1 MKLILSFFIFSY
13 SLLALADQDQCQ
25 VVSKEV
31 AERTRL
37 LLKPGA
43 EVLSFCMPCGDK
55 VEDSSVEEVKT
66 VESIEINGMV
76 ELRLNKNKDQAMDLA
91 YKYLKVA
98 PNTFVN
104 LAKVTGCPTKDIPG
118 SISLE

>member
-1 MKLILSFFIFSY
+1 MKISFILFFLSFS
-13 SLLALADQDQCQ
+13 ALATDQCQ
-25 VVSKEV
+25 LINKEV
-31 AERTRL
+31 ADRARL

-55 VEDSSVEEVKT
+55 VEDSSVEEVKS
-66 VESIEINGMV
+66 VDALDINGQV
-76 ELRLNKNKDQAMDLA
+76 ELRLNKSKEKVFDLA
-91 YKYLKVA
+91 YNYLKVA

-104 LAKVTGCPTKDIPG
+104 LAKVTGCPAKDIPG

>member
-1 MKLILSFFIFSY
+1 MKILTIIIVFTFSF
-13 SLLALADQDQCQ
+13 LAMADQCQ
-25 VVSKEV
+25 LVSKDV
-31 AERTRL
+31 AERARL

-55 VEDSSVEEVKT
+55 VEDASVEEVKT
-66 VESIEINGMV
+66 VESMDVNGLV
-76 ELRLNKNKDQAMDLA
+76 ELRLNKNKTQGFDLA

-104 LAKVTGCPTKDIPG
+104 LAKVTGCPAKDIPG
-118 SISLE
+118 SISLD